1 MFSPVFASGAGRPS
15 PPVATCRIARGSG
28 GRRSVASALG
38 SFFREGSIRSPA
50 RAPAPR
56 PPGPALGGG
65 TCPCPPSSD
74 SCWTAPS
81 RPSRARGVSRR
92 TSASRGRNARGAST
106 KMLFL
111 RGECKFSPSSS
122 QTPLASYRPR
132 TTASRPRNRPSPR
145 KWRGRPARNRPSSLL
160 YAVFDR
166 PVPARLTTH
175 PRDTPALDPAPRP
188 PTNMADD
195 EEKKWYKDKTRLVS
209 GFVGATVRRARA
221 RPFARRLV
229 SDVVVS
235 ASFSVA
241 KTPSRTRLV
250 PLAARRPS
258 RPRASLAR
266 ETRRPDSRRSPPAP
280 SRRSPPPPSAPPTS
294 SRRRR
299 TTRTRSEPRDGSPRT
314 IHDPTSDASRRSPP
328 GRAPVAPA
336 TPPPATRA
344 IRHPLA
350 RC

>member
-1 MFSPVFASGAGRPS
+1 MVQDERKNFSFVK
-15 PPVATCRIARGSG
+15 VQ
-28 GRRSVASALG
+28 LG
-38 SFFREGSIRSPA
+38 EVRHERL
-50 RAPAPR
+50 R
-56 PPGPALGGG
+56 
-65 TCPCPPSSD
+65 PPSSV
-74 SCWTAPS
+74 A
-81 RPSRARGVSRR
+81 
-92 TSASRGRNARGAST
+92 
-106 KMLFL
+106 
-111 RGECKFSPSSS
+111 
-122 QTPLASYRPR
+122 
-132 TTASRPRNRPSPR
+132 RPRNRPDPR
-145 KWRGRPARNRPSSLL
+145 KWRGPPARNRPSSLL

-188 PTNMADD
+188 STNMADD

-258 RPRASLAR
+258 RPRAYLAR
-266 ETRRPDSRRSPPAP
+266 ETRRPDSRRSPSAP

-299 TTRTRSEPRDGSPRT
+299 TTRTRSEPAPGRLADHRDGAPRGED
-314 IHDPTSDASRRSPP
+314 HPRPHLRRLAALTSRTRARRARDARD
-328 GRAPVAPA
+328 
-336 TPPPATRA
+336 TPPPRA
-344 IRHPLA
+344 VLAVVAVAPLVDKDA
-350 RC
+350 R